1 MPLQPVLAKNQ
12 SIIAW
17 LLYQFLYVAV
27 AEEIFFRGYV
37 QNNILNLLTAQNIS
51 QKLSR
56 NWLSIILSAAVF
68 AVAHVIVLGRFIS
81 VVTFFPG
88 LLLGWLFIRTKSLIA
103 PILFH
108 ALANVSYLAMAAL
121 LT

>member
-1 MPLQPVLAKNQ
+1 MPLQPILAKNQ
-12 SIIAW
+12 SILAW

-51 QKLSR
+51 QKPSR
-56 NWLSIILSAAVF
+56 NWLSIILSASVF

-108 ALANVSYLAMAAL
+108 AMANVSYLAMAAL